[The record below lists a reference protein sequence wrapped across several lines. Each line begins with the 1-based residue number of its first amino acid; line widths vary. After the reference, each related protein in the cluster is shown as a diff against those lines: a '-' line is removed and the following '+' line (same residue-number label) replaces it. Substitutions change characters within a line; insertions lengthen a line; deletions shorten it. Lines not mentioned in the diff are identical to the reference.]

1 MIITILGFKDGV
13 GKPTTAVHLAAYLQE
28 VSSSQH
34 KVSSSKL
41 KAIELKQE

>member
-13 GKPTTAVHLAAYLQE
+13 RKLTTAVHLAAYLQE
-28 VSSSQH
+28 VSIH
-34 KVSSSKL
+34 EHEVSIYKL